1 MNLKELFPIICSSF
15 SAIFAGITIIV
26 SIVFQRKNW
35 LREKKQNTIDA
46 YLKLQEN
53 ALTELYSHPKSF
65 YEDIALD
72 NQSDEYKYYS
82 SLIAQCEHFAT
93 CIVEEVYDFDI
104 LLKIS
109 KKHLVY
115 VYEKTYPIIE
125 QAQYSDRFAFSNF
138 EDLVCGLKWKRDCKK
153 QSNENP
159 GFTKK

>member
-1 MNLKELFPIICSSF
+1 MCKEVWEKV
-15 SAIFAGITIIV
+15 SAQY
-26 SIVFQRKNW
+26 VF
-35 LREKKQNTIDA
+35 L
-46 YLKLQEN
+46 LSLQHRN
-53 ALTELYSHPKSF
+53 NRNSKSF

-104 LLKIS
+104 LSKIS

-125 QAQYSDRFAFSNF
+125 QAQYSDRLAFSNF